1 MGKAARRRLGGDRAW
16 GIWPVLALGLLSWGC
31 DSDWFVPSRPAE
43 LTRPVAAASP
53 ASTPA
58 APASSVAAPG
68 TGRTAVG
75 ARTLELIVGPRSPVQ
90 AEMTQN
96 SARLQ
101 AGLDKIRIQIAIAGR
116 DPGSGSQAELVRKAV
131 ARDPLALV
139 VEPADPAD
147 PDLAEAVA
155 RARGRG
161 IVVVV
166 AARPLTAP
174 KPEPSK
180 SPGEAQGAGP
190 VIRVVPEGFAISAKA
205 LVAAAANNARNAK
218 LALEAGAILAVD
230 TTVDPLVEDRVRALT
245 AALRDAGIRLAH
257 EIRYAGDSDAFE
269 KELDELLERDQKAC
283 IVLGA
288 DVTSTRSAYTLA
300 NRKGEKR
307 PFVVAGYTAD
317 ESELPATRM
326 GEYAAIAA
334 FSADRLI
341 RKAVA
346 TAILAAAGQKFPEQ
360 VEISVPVH
368 VSPADSRT
376 PRMYEM
382 KKSGQRRTS

>member
-1 MGKAARRRLGGDRAW
+1 M
-16 GIWPVLALGLLSWGC
+16 LAIVLLSWGC

-43 LTRPVAAASP
+43 MTRPVAAASP
-53 ASTPA
+53 ASPPA
-58 APASSVAAPG
+58 ASGASAPAHRPG
-68 TGRTAVG
+68 TPPVG
-75 ARTLELIVGPRSPVQ
+75 ARTLELIVGPRSPEQ

-96 SARLQ
+96 TARLQ
-101 AGLDKIRIQIAIAGR
+101 AGLDKVRIQVTIAGGEQ
-116 DPGSGSQAELVRKAV
+116 GSGSQAELVRKAIV
-131 ARDPLALV
+131 RDPLALV

-155 RARGRG
+155 RARERG

-166 AARPLTAP
+166 AAHPLTAP

-180 SPGEAQGAGP
+180 SPGEARDAGP
-190 VIRVVPEGFAISAKA
+190 VIRVVPEGFAASAKA
-205 LVAAAANNARNAK
+205 LVAAVANNARNAK

-230 TTVDPLVEDRVRALT
+230 TTSDPLVEDRVRALT

-257 EIRYAGDSDAFE
+257 EVRYAGDSAVCE
-269 KELDELLERDQKAC
+269 KELDELLERDPKTC

-288 DVTSTRSAYTLA
+288 DVTSTRAAYTLA

-317 ESELPATRM
+317 ESELSATRM

-334 FSADRLI
+334 FSADRLL

-382 KKSGQRRTS
+382 KKARQRRTI